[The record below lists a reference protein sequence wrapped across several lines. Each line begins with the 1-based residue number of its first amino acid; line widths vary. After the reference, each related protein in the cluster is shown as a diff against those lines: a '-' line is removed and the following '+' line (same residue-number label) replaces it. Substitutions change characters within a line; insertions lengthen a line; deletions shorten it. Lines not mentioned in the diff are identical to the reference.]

1 MKKTF
6 GVLFNSGNSKF
17 KLNSAG
23 LKPVIVNWV
32 WVVALAFLLIHA
44 TIFLPDLAK
53 PCQGEPATS
62 TNFEFRYCL
71 SIQFQRYKYFR
82 FGQPH
87 FYFRLWFVVEII
99 YEHCLWTCHSRNRQ
113 VCRWKNTFVVFC
125 RAMLCKRGLC
135 HHAVSICVCVCLSV
149 CHVRTFCQIKQV
161 YRKRYESRRSWNPKL
176 HL

>member
-1 MKKTF
+1 MWPWKKTF

-71 SIQFQRYKYFR
+71 SIQFQRYQYFR

-99 YEHCLWTCHSRNRQ
+99 YEHCLWTCHSRNHQ
-113 VCRWKNTFVVFC
+113 VCRWKKHICCFLP
-125 RAMLCKRGLC
+125 RDAMQARFMPSCGVNL
-135 HHAVSICVCVCLSV
+135 CVCLSV
-149 CHVRTFCQIKQV
+149 CLSRSYILSNQTSVSETI
-161 YRKRYESRRSWNPKL
+161 RKLPLVKA
-176 HL
+176 